1 MFHSA
6 IRICTALLLPLALAG
21 CLLTP
26 GKFTS
31 TLTVNADRTFAF
43 TYQGEVIALD
53 LGKDMA
59 DGLNVKD
66 HEEKDAKPDGAA
78 FVKTALADDT
88 AKEKAAKKAEFD
100 KKCAAIAEVLK
111 KEAGYKSVAYL
122 GDGKFTVDYAIAG
135 TLTHNF
141 IYPFNQDAG
150 AIFPFVAVEL
160 RADGR
165 VRVKAPMFA
174 QDMNKANPLPTGDA
188 PGSKADGTFTLDTD
202 AEIVSQN
209 NEAGATTVGG
219 RKRIAWVVTPVSTT
233 VPTAVLGLR

>member
-1 MFHSA
+1 MFQNV
-6 IRICTALLLPLALAG
+6 IRIGTALLLPLLLAG

-26 GKFTS
+26 GKFAS
-31 TLTVNADRTFAF
+31 TLTVNADRSFAF
-43 TYQGEVIALD
+43 TCRGEVIALD
-53 LGKDMA
+53 LGKDLA
-59 DGLNVKD
+59 DGMKD
-66 HEEKDAKPDGAA
+66 SDEKAAKPGGAA
-78 FVKTALADDT
+78 FVKTALADDDT
-88 AKEKAAKKAEFD
+88 AMEKAARKAEFD

-122 GDGKFTVDYAIAG
+122 GNGKFTVDYAIAG

-141 IYPFNQDAG
+141 LYPFNLDAG
-150 AIFPFVAVEL
+150 AAFPFVAVEL

-174 QDMNKANPLPTGDA
+174 QDMSKANTLPVGDL

-202 AEIVSQN
+202 AELVSQN

-219 RKRIAWVVTPVSTT
+219 RKRIAWTVTPVSTV
-233 VPTAVLGLR
+233 VPTAVLGLK